1 MKTLSSLIGCWLLL
15 SLASQ
20 SVSSAAVPQANEPQA
35 TAPQAADD
43 LVTESLESMGSLPWY
58 DRESR
63 QVNPVDVAPRLDDS
77 VNRDSRWVPKPK
89 KAKKASRSS
98 NNFTT
103 GNTGNTGPASYP
115 LFLQWIFANFS
126 TIIGW
131 VLFAISLVALIT
143 MLVFLVMRMEP
154 TEDIKTATSSS
165 GDSEP
170 TAEELAKLEHLP
182 IEVATNQG
190 NLLERADQLRQTG
203 RLGEAIIYLFS
214 QRLLQLDR
222 CHAIRLSR
230 GKTNQQYLRELR
242 GRADLQGVMQ
252 RTVASFERSFFGGY
266 SLTTEE
272 YDRIRNEQASF
283 DAFLAASREAA

>member
-1 MKTLSSLIGCWLLL
+1 MKTLSLLISCWLLL
-15 SLASQ
+15 SLANPSGI
-20 SVSSAAVPQANEPQA
+20 AAAMPQAVEPQA
-35 TAPQAADD
+35 AAQQAADD

-89 KAKKASRSS
+89 QAKKASRSS

-103 GNTGNTGPASYP
+103 GNTGPASYP
-115 LFLQWIFANFS
+115 FFLQWIFANFS

-131 VLFAISLVALIT
+131 TLFAISLVALIT
-143 MLVFLVMRMEP
+143 MLVFLVMKMEP

>member
-1 MKTLSSLIGCWLLL
+1 MKMPSLLAGCLLLL
-15 SLASQ
+15 SLASYN
-20 SVSSAAVPQANEPQA
+20 VSSAAVPQAA
-35 TAPQAADD
+35 VPQAADD
-43 LVTESLESMGSLPWY
+43 LVTESLDSMGSLPWY
-58 DRESR
+58 DRESG

-77 VNRDSRWVPKPK
+77 VNRDSRWVPKPQ

-98 NNFTT
+98 NNFTP

-131 VLFAISLVALIT
+131 LLFAISLVALLST
-143 MLVFLVMRMEP
+143 LVYLVMKMEP
-154 TEDIKTATSSS
+154 TEDIKTTTSSVR
-165 GDSEP
+165 DQEP

-190 NLLERADQLRQTG
+190 NLLQRADQLRQTG
-203 RLGEAIIYLFS
+203 RLGDAIIYLFS

-242 GRADLQGVMQ
+242 ARPDLQGVLQ

-266 SLTTEE
+266 SLTPEE
-272 YDRIRNEQASF
+272 YDRVRDEQASF
-283 DAFLAASREAA
+283 DASLAASREAA